1 MEGDL
6 INLPLDGKGTDIAG
20 KTETQILG
28 GEPDL
33 ISRTIDVGGRPMGI
47 CIGLVSPH
55 YLLELELELDMSGVP
70 NSRARNQWSTA
81 GTLEGSSSQG
91 NRGDR

>member
-1 MEGDL
+1 MTSL
-6 INLPLDGKGTDIAG
+6 ICLSIGKGTDIAG

-70 NSRARNQWSTA
+70 KLSRSEPVVNSWNV
-81 GTLEGSSSQG
+81 GGLF
-91 NRGDR
+91 